1 MSSSQKIKLIKA
13 ARGEIP
19 ADLLVSNVKLVNTIS
34 GKIHSTDVA
43 VKDGTVIG
51 FGKYQAEK
59 VIDGQGAYL
68 SPGFIES
75 HIHIESTLLAPHIFA
90 RTVASKGT
98 TAVVCDPHEIAN
110 VLGSTGIEYFVKSTD
125 HLPVAIYFTL
135 PSCVPATHL
144 ENAGAELGVKEMQ
157 YLLEKFPSR
166 FKGLGEMMNF
176 PGVIH
181 GDPEVLAKL
190 EFAQNMIIDGHA
202 PGLSGNDLSAYILA
216 GPGSDHEC
224 VHYDQAKE
232 KLEKGMYIMIRQ
244 GTSEHNM
251 KELMPLVDDNNW
263 PNFSLVSDDRHP
275 EDLANLGHLD
285 ENLRRA
291 VSLDMDPV
299 RAIQMVTINPARYF
313 GLKHR
318 GAIAPGYQ
326 ADMVLLENL
335 DDFKIRK
342 VFIKGKELNELSFDE
357 KIAPPGNSMH
367 IKDLTEKSFEIPAK
381 GKKIRAIEVI
391 PGQIVTKAAIVSPK
405 LENGLAQADP
415 DNGLAKL
422 TVVERHKAT
431 GNVGLG
437 FVLGLGL
444 ENGAIAATVAHDS
457 HNLII
462 AGTNDHDM
470 FTAAVEAQKM
480 GGAMVAVQDGKILAA
495 LPLPIAGLMSNQPLE
510 KVVNSMNELNN
521 ACRHMGFKHENPF
534 MILSFLALPVIPELK
549 LTDKGLVDVNKFEIV
564 DLWVE

>member
-1 MSSSQKIKLIKA
+1 MSTSQKLKMIQA

-19 ADLLVSNVKLVNTIS
+19 ADLLIANVNLVNTIA
-34 GKIHSTDVA
+34 GKIHLTDVA

-51 FGKYQAEK
+51 YGKYQAEK

-68 SPGFIES
+68 CPGFIES
-75 HIHIESTLLAPHIFA
+75 HIHIESTLLAPHVFA
-90 RTVASKGT
+90 RTVASRGT

-110 VLGSTGIEYFVKSTD
+110 VLGSTGIEYFVKSTA
-125 HLPVAIYFTL
+125 HLPVGIYFTL

-144 ENAGAELGVKEMQ
+144 ENAGAEFGVKDMQ
-157 YLLEKFPSR
+157 DLLKKFPSS

-190 EFAQNMIIDGHA
+190 EFAHNLIIDGHA
-202 PGLSGNDLSAYILA
+202 PGLSDKDLSAYILA

-224 VHYDQAKE
+224 VTYDQARE
-232 KLEKGMYIMIRQ
+232 KLEKGMHIMIRQ

-251 KELMPLVDDNNW
+251 EELMPLVTDHNW

-275 EDLANLGHLD
+275 EDLTNSGHLD
-285 ENLRRA
+285 DNLRRA
-291 VSLDMDPV
+291 VSLNIDPV
-299 RAIQMVTINPARYF
+299 RAIQLVTINPAKYF
-313 GLKHR
+313 GLKYR

-342 VFIKGKELNELSFDE
+342 VFIRGKELDELSFDE

-367 IKDLTEKSFEIPAK
+367 IKNLTEKSFEIPAQ

-391 PGQIVTKAAIVSPK
+391 PGQIVTKSALVSPK

-415 DNGLAKL
+415 DNGLIKL

-462 AGTNDHDM
+462 AGTNDQDM
-470 FTAAVEAQKM
+470 FTAAIEAQKL
-480 GGAMVAVQDGKILAA
+480 GGAMVAVQDGKVLAS
-495 LPLPIAGLMSNQPLE
+495 LPLPIAGLMSNKPLD
-510 KVVNSMNELNN
+510 VVVDSMNELNN
-521 ACRHMGFKHENPF
+521 ACRQMGFKHKNPF

-549 LTDKGLVDVNKFEIV
+549 LTDKGLVDVNKFEII
-564 DLWVE
+564 DLWIK

>member
-1 MSSSQKIKLIKA
+1 MSSSQKIKLIQA
-13 ARGEIP
+13 AKGKIS
-19 ADLLVSNVKLVNTIS
+19 ADLLIANVNLINTIS
-34 GKIHSTDVA
+34 GKIHLTDVA

-59 VIDGQGAYL
+59 IIDGQGAYL

-75 HIHIESTLLAPHIFA
+75 HIHIESTLLAPHVFA

-110 VLGSTGIEYFVKSTD
+110 VLGSTGIEYFVKSTA

-144 ENAGAELGVKEMQ
+144 ENAGAALGVKEMK
-157 YLLEKFPSR
+157 YLLEKFPYR

-176 PGVIH
+176 PGVIN

-190 EFAQNMIIDGHA
+190 EFAENLIIDGHA
-202 PGLSGNDLSAYILA
+202 PGLTGKDLNAYILA
-216 GPGSDHEC
+216 GPKSDHEC

-232 KLEKGMYIMIRQ
+232 KLEKGMHIMIRQ

-251 KELMPLVDDNNW
+251 EELIPLVNDHNW

-275 EDLANLGHLD
+275 EDLVRSGHLD
-285 ENLRRA
+285 DNLRRA
-291 VSLDMDPV
+291 VSLNMDPV
-299 RAIQMVTINPARYF
+299 RAIQLVTINPARYF
-313 GLKHR
+313 GLKRR

-326 ADMVLLENL
+326 ADMVLLENI

-342 VFIKGKELNELSFDE
+342 VFVQGKELDELSFNE
-357 KIAPPGNSMH
+357 EIAPPGNSMH
-367 IKDLTEKSFEIPAK
+367 IRNLSEKSFEITAQ
-381 GKKIRAIEVI
+381 GKKVRAIEVV
-391 PGQIVTKAAIVSPK
+391 PGQIVTKTAIVSPK
-405 LENGLAQADP
+405 LVNGLAQADP
-415 DNGLAKL
+415 DIGLVKL
-422 TVVERHKAT
+422 TVMERHRAT

-437 FVLGLGL
+437 FVLGLGFK
-444 ENGAIAATVAHDS
+444 NGAIAATVAHDS

-470 FTAAVEAQKM
+470 FTAAMEAQKM
-480 GGAMVAVQDGKILAA
+480 GGAMVAVQGGKVLTA
-495 LPLPIAGLMSNQPLE
+495 LPLPIAGLMSNKSLE
-510 KVVNSMNELNN
+510 EVVDGMNELNN

>member
-1 MSSSQKIKLIKA
+1 MSAAQKLKMIQS

-19 ADLLVSNVKLVNTIS
+19 ADLLFVNVNLVNTIS
-34 GKIHSTDVA
+34 GKIHLSDVA
-43 VKDGTVIG
+43 VKDGIVIG

-59 VIDGQGAYL
+59 IIDGQGAYL

-110 VLGSTGIEYFVKSTD
+110 VLGSTGIEYFVKATA
-125 HLPVAIYFTL
+125 HLPVAVYFTL

-144 ENAGAELGVKEMQ
+144 ENAGAKLGIQEMQ
-157 YLLEKFPSR
+157 VLLEKFPSR
-166 FKGLGEMMNF
+166 FLGLGEMMNF

-190 EFAQNMIIDGHA
+190 EFAHNLVIDGHA
-202 PGLSGNDLSAYILA
+202 PGLSGKDLSAYILA

-224 VHYDQAKE
+224 VTYDQARE
-232 KLEKGMYIMIRQ
+232 KLDKGMHIMIRQ
-244 GTSEHNM
+244 GTSQHNM
-251 KELMPLVDDNNW
+251 EELMPLVNDHNW

-275 EDLANLGHLD
+275 EDLASSGHLD
-285 ENLRRA
+285 DNLRRA
-291 VSLDMDPV
+291 VSLNTDPV
-299 RAIQMVTINPARYF
+299 RAIQMATINPAKYF
-313 GLKHR
+313 GLKHQ

-326 ADMVLLENL
+326 ANMVLLENL
-335 DDFKIRK
+335 NDFEIRN
-342 VFIKGKELNELSFDE
+342 VFIQGKELGELSFDE

-367 IKDLTEKSFEIPAK
+367 IKNLTEKSFAIPAR
-381 GKKIRAIEVI
+381 GEKIRAVEVI
-391 PGQIVTKAAIVSPK
+391 PGQVITKAAIVSP
-405 LENGLAQADP
+405 GLKDGFAQADP
-415 DNGLAKL
+415 DNGLIKL
-422 TVVERHKAT
+422 AVVERHRAT

-437 FVLGLGL
+437 FVLGLEF
-444 ENGAIAATVAHDS
+444 ENGAIAASVAHDS

-462 AGTNDHDM
+462 AGTNDQDM
-470 FTAAVEAQKM
+470 FTAAIEAQKL
-480 GGAMVAVQDGKILAA
+480 GGALVAVQGGKVLAV
-495 LPLPIAGLMSNQPLE
+495 LPLPIAGLMSNKPLIE
-510 KVVNSMNELNN
+510 VLGSMNELNN
-521 ACRHMGFKHENPF
+521 ACSYMGFKHKDPF

-549 LTDKGLVDVNKFEIV
+549 LTDKGLVDVNKFELV